1 MPYLFLRGVG
11 ASTGLLLLLLL
22 LLTTMMVVIPPL
34 IAEFT
39 FTGSHCELRNFQVFN
54 HRLEIPEASRN
65 FVDKIMAGFST
76 SLS

>member
-1 MPYLFLRGVG
+1 
-11 ASTGLLLLLLL
+11 
-22 LLTTMMVVIPPL
+22 MMVVIPPL